1 MSERARSG
9 RHIVQGCVR
18 IEVSKGGRPGGVLSR
33 GGT

>member
-18 IEVSKGGRPGGVLSR
+18 IEVSKGGVLGGC
-33 GGT
+33 